1 MITQN
6 RARSTSPTGDSDC
19 KMLIKVLNH
28 EQAGAYEWCLLE
40 FQGEIVGDM
49 VGDLGQIEM
58 KNDIAFM
65 DLGQHTLEG
74 TVVKLKAAF
83 MVVEKERSGEEQG
96 PGSSST
102 LAMRGVVRHE
112 IIFKQR
118 PKPKGLNKK

>member
-1 MITQN
+1 
-6 RARSTSPTGDSDC
+6 
-19 KMLIKVLNH
+19 MLIKVLNH

-102 LAMRGVVRHE
+102 LAMRGVVRHK